1 MAAPLSTDPIDW
13 YINPLTGDLPPTGN
27 IQYTTGLTAVL
38 QAAYIR
44 LRMFAG
50 EWFANLDAGVRYLER
65 DGVTAAQALL
75 GQKFNKGKA
84 CREIRDNLIGNP
96 SRNITPIAGIVE
108 LLVCDAAFNTSTRV
122 MTITWQARTQF
133 GDTPLNL
140 ITIAANDVPG
150 VQAV

>member
-1 MAAPLSTDPIDW
+1 MAILSTDPIDW
-13 YINPLTGDLPPTGN
+13 AINQATGDLPPTGN
-27 IQYTTGLTAVL
+27 IKYTTGIPAVL

-65 DGVTAAQALL
+65 DGVTSAQALL
-75 GQKFNKGKA
+75 AQKFDKAKA
-84 CREIRDNLIGNP
+84 CREIRDNLIGSP

-108 LLVCDAAFNTSTRV
+108 LLVCDASYVNATRT
-122 MTITWQARTQF
+122 MTITWQARTEF
-133 GDTPLNL
+133 GDTPVNQ
-140 ITIAANDVPG
+140 ITIGTADLPG